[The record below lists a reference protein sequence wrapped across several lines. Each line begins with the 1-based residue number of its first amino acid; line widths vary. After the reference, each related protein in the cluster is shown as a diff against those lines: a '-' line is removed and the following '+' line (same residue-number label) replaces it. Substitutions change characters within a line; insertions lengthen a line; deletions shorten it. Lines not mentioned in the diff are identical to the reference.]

1 MPLSKAIWGF
11 LKITLKFSF
20 IFSLFLGYPPHTP
33 VTRVIDGGEPSEF
46 KSLFKNWR
54 DKDAT
59 TKLTFSRRI
68 SMTTVQTKFDAQVL
82 HQNPQMASES
92 GMVDDGK
99 SAKEVYR
106 VDNFDLVQV
115 PEEDYGKFYSGDCYV
130 ILYAYNDGRKDN
142 YIIYYWLVRY
152 THVLW
157 SHRGL
162 AT

>member
-1 MPLSKAIWGF
+1 MNFPQ
-11 LKITLKFSF
+11 
-20 IFSLFLGYPPHTP
+20 IFSIFLGVFLGYASHTP

-92 GMVDDGK
+92 GMVDDGQ

-115 PEEDYGKFYSGDCYV
+115 SQDDYGKFYSGDCYV

-142 YIIYYWLVRY
+142 YIIYYWLVR
-152 THVLW
+152 
-157 SHRGL
+157 
-162 AT
+162 

>member
-1 MPLSKAIWGF
+1 M
-11 LKITLKFSF
+11 
-20 IFSLFLGYPPHTP
+20 
-33 VTRVIDGGEPSEF
+33 TRVIDGGEPSEF
-46 KSLFKNWR
+46 KSLFKHWR

-106 VDNFDLVQV
+106 VDNFDLLQV

-142 YIIYYWLVRY
+142 YIIYYWLVRSY
-152 THVLW
+152 IWGHFSSFLKLRVDP
-157 SHRGL
+157 SR
-162 AT
+162 ARIRVRMSRARQR

>member
-1 MPLSKAIWGF
+1 M
-11 LKITLKFSF
+11 
-20 IFSLFLGYPPHTP
+20 
-33 VTRVIDGGEPSEF
+33 IDGGEPSEF

-92 GMVDDGK
+92 GMVDDGQ

-115 PEEDYGKFYSGDCYV
+115 SQEDYGKFYSGDCYV

-152 THVLW
+152 TVNF
-157 SHRGL
+157 
-162 AT
+162 